1 MSCTSRGQ
9 SARSFA
15 DEVEWLQLPMYK
27 NNNTLKIYQTQLRG
41 LETLIFTSSDPVRS
55 PLDINSR
62 PKQIWTHGVVRLRWF
77 ARDPMGGDSKRGQK
91 FVTLVRGCLS
101 GIKERNAIYISGPVP
116 HDAAYHHT
124 HLLWLTLLRHILHPR
139 PSLNI

>member
-1 MSCTSRGQ
+1 MKLNGLSFPCT
-9 SARSFA
+9 
-15 DEVEWLQLPMYK
+15 K
-27 NNNTLKIYQTQLRG
+27 TIIHLKSTKQQLRG
-41 LETLIFTSSDPVRS
+41 LETLISTSSDPVRS
-55 PLDINSR
+55 HLDINSR